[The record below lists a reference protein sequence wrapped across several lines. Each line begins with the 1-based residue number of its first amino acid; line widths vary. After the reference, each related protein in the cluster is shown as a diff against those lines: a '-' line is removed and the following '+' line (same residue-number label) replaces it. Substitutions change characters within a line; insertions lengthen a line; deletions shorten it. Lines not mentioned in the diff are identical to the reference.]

1 MKRILWALVF
11 VFLLIPGKG
20 ASQDQASL
28 ARMELLS
35 GRLYL
40 NYRNLETI
48 YKEMHDHALSSLGE
62 SDAQLDYI
70 QKTYLLI
77 NGAKTIL
84 FYQWE
89 LLSIQEYLREDAK
102 GDYYTLRF
110 RDLERAIND
119 SKFSATLIDLYA
131 AYITDKEATKSI
143 EEALSI
149 IRGSI
154 YMFEE
159 FRRILAPLSNRP
171 RIPYTIE

>member
-1 MKRILWALVF
+1 MKRLLWAVVF
-11 VFLLIPGKG
+11 ASLLIPGEG
-20 ASQDQASL
+20 AAQDPASL

-48 YKEMHDHALSSLGE
+48 YKEMHDHALAGLNE
-62 SDAQLDYI
+62 SDEQLNYI
-70 QKTYLLI
+70 QKTYFLI
-77 NGAKTIL
+77 NGAKAIL

-110 RDLERAIND
+110 RDLKRAIDD
-119 SKFSATLIDLYA
+119 SKFSATLIALYA

-149 IRGSI
+149 IRGSV